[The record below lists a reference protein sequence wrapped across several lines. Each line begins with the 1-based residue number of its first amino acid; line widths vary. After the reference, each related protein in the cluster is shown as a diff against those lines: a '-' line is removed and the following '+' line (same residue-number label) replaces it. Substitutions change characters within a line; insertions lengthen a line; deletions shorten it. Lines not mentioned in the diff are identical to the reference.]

1 MENRPPKAE
10 SETRPVKR
18 GQIQDYRKYN
28 LLMVLTVSVG
38 EDNGYIRQEAESFLD
53 NGGPC

>member
-10 SETRPVKR
+10 SETTPVKR